1 VGTETLGSFRLAPFR
16 WLWASGL
23 TSGFAM
29 FTSQLVLSWL
39 ALETTGSPLAV
50 GTVFAARVVPQIVF
64 GLPAGALADRLPR
77 RRVVMAAN
85 AGSGTIVVGLSIAWL
100 AGLVGL
106 PVLIVG
112 AFLVGAFDAVRITA
126 ATALVF
132 DVVGRRSATNGIALS
147 NLAAQVSGI
156 VAGTIGGYG
165 VEGLGPG
172 PTLLLA
178 GVAYLGSVVLVAQL
192 SATQRVPGEASGPA
206 VTLRRAAALLLR
218 NRHVA
223 LIAVVVVAAEIFGFS
238 SLTLM
243 PSFARDVFGIGAAG
257 LGWLVSARAVGG
269 TLGLLAIATT
279 TSRWRTIGTI
289 ALLAGL
295 FGLALV
301 LFSLTLNLAIAL
313 ILAGV
318 IGAAGGA
325 VDAVGQAQMQHAVRP
340 EERGSAMGAWM
351 FCIGLGL
358 IGHVEIGTLGAR
370 TGAQIAQGLNGAAL
384 MAVALVIG
392 AALPV
397 IRTRWVGMPDQSPE

>member
-1 VGTETLGSFRLAPFR
+1 
-16 WLWASGL
+16 
-23 TSGFAM
+23 M

-50 GTVFAARVVPQIVF
+50 GTVFAARVLPQMLF
-64 GLPAGALADRLPR
+64 GLPAGALADRVPR
-77 RRVVMAAN
+77 RRIVMATN
-85 AGSGTIVVGLSIAWL
+85 AGSAALVMCLALAWL
-100 AGLVGL
+100 AGMVGL
-106 PVLIVG
+106 PVLIAA
-112 AFLVGAFDAVRITA
+112 AFLVGASDAVRITA

-132 DVVGRRSATNGIALS
+132 DLVGRRSATNGIALS

-165 VEGLGPG
+165 VDGLGPT
-172 PTLLLA
+172 PTLLIT
-178 GVAYLGSVVLVAQL
+178 GVAYAASVALVAQ
-192 SATQRVPGEASGPA
+192 VPRIPLTSGESRPP
-206 VTLRRAAALLLR
+206 VSLRRAAALITR

-223 LIAVVVVAAEIFGFS
+223 LIAIVVVATEIFGFS

-279 TSRWRTIGTI
+279 TSRWRTVGTLT
-289 ALLAGL
+289 LLAGA
-295 FGLALV
+295 FGLALL
-301 LFSLTLNLAIAL
+301 LFAVTPNLVVAL

-325 VDAVGQAQMQHAVRP
+325 VDAVGQAQMQHAVGP

-370 TGAQIAQGLNGAAL
+370 TGAQFAQGLNGAAL
-384 MAVALVIG
+384 VAVALVVG
-392 AALPV
+392 AALPA
-397 IRTRWVGMPDQSPE
+397 IRKRWVGMSEGSPE